1 MVMPS
6 DERKGTR
13 FKKERNQKRGQS
25 QARKRHRTH
34 NIYICIKEEKE
45 GTRGGTGG
53 RAGTRGATKMAHAR

>member
-1 MVMPS
+1 MPS

-25 QARKRHRTH
+25 QARKRHRTY
-34 NIYICIKEEKE
+34 NIYIKEERE

-53 RAGTRGATKMAHAR
+53 RAGTRGATKMAHG